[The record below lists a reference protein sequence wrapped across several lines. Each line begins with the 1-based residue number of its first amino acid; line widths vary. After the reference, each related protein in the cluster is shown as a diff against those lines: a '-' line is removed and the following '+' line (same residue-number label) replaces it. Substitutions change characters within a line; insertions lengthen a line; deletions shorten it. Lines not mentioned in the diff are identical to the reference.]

1 MKNRDLYGFDEFN
14 SNNMIKLDE
23 MASSLTKLGVKRDH
37 MQFIHKLS
45 GKLTARVEK
54 TPYRG
59 SGFKTTKSPYASA
72 SGPYPTTE
80 DIPLAH
86 DVQVEGVKKGKK
98 QIYHYLTNVVSSKE
112 DTNVRFI
119 LVNPDN
125 DGVFYLTK
133 KLGKL
138 TGPEKREMGID
149 HKSRA
154 ELSRDHNVSQK
165 RGLYMRAVSIDLS
178 SGEYVAH
185 WYGRIGEM
193 REDMSENSLLYILKK
208 EDDVR
213 TKRKARTQR
222 SGVTEKDFIDY
233 FVKNYVK
240 ILDTQ
245 GKSNADALHAEVI
258 KRNALPSSNDRYER
272 DKFNRET
279 NRMEDEANSI
289 KKIDPQKLVYKLNNF
304 LHLAMKEGEYAPD
317 MDDRN
322 RADLTD
328 MVNKDSQPVVASMFL
343 QYLALGRVEKKF
355 YTDNPFVDLG
365 IEDLLF

>member
-1 MKNRDLYGFDEFN
+1 MKNQDLYGFDEFN
-14 SNNMIKLDE
+14 SNSIIKIDE
-23 MASSLTKLGVKRDH
+23 MASELTKLGVKKEH
-37 MQFIHKLS
+37 MQFIHQLS
-45 GKLTARVEK
+45 GKLTSRVEK
-54 TPYRG
+54 TPYRN
-59 SGFKTTKSPYASA
+59 SGFKTTKSPGPSN

-86 DVQVEGVKKGKK
+86 NVQVEGVKKGKK

-138 TGPEKREMGID
+138 TGPEKKEMGID

-178 SGEYVAH
+178 SGEYTAH

-193 REDMSENSLLYILKK
+193 REDMSENSILYILKH

-213 TKRKARTQR
+213 TKRSVRTKR
-222 SGVTEKDFIDY
+222 TSVTQEEFIEY

-258 KRNALPSSNDRYER
+258 KRNSLPSSNDRYER
-272 DKFNRET
+272 DNFNRET

-289 KKIDPQKLVYKLNNF
+289 KGIDPQKLFYKLRNL
-304 LHLAMKEGEYAPD
+304 LHLAMKEGEYVPD
-317 MDDRN
+317 KTDRN
-322 RADLTD
+322 KADLSD
-328 MVNKDSQPVVASMFL
+328 MINKHTQPIVASMFL
-343 QYLALGRVEKKF
+343 QYIALGSVHKPF
-355 YTDNPFVDLG
+355 YTDNPFKELG
-365 IEDLLF
+365 LDDLLF